1 MSRELAAIIDRHCS
15 GEQTQTAFPRLRLFR
30 SRGPTALTAAVS
42 SPLFCAIAQ
51 GHKRVFHGETSFYY
65 DAESYLISSAQ
76 IPIFGQV
83 VDGPY
88 LGFNL
93 ELDPATLA
101 LLVLE
106 IPVEIF
112 RAEVNAFTVT
122 KFDDTLRECV
132 LRLLRL
138 LDEPRHLPV
147 LGPLAERELL
157 YRLLLGPRGAMLREL
172 ARPASQLSRI
182 GRAITVLRERF
193 AEPLPVEILA
203 TEAGMSVPSFHRHF
217 RGLTKLSPHRY
228 QKRIRLHEARRRLLN
243 EDADA
248 ATVGFEVGYQSPSQF
263 SREYR
268 QLFGEPPARH
278 AARLR
283 NELQLAE

>member
-1 MSRELAAIIDRHCS
+1 MLGELEAIIDRHCT
-15 GEQTQTAFPRLRLFR
+15 GEQTQTDYPRLRLFR
-30 SRGPTALTAAVS
+30 SYGPTALTAAVS
-42 SPLFCAIAQ
+42 SPLFCVIAR
-51 GHKRVFHGETSFYY
+51 GRKRVFHDEANFYY
-65 DAESYLISSAQ
+65 DAESYLISSAE
-76 IPIFGQV
+76 IPVFGQV
-83 VDGPY
+83 VEGPY

-101 LLVLE
+101 QLVLE
-106 IPVEIF
+106 IPAEIA
-112 RAEVNAFTVT
+112 RTHVPAFAVT
-122 KFDDTLRECV
+122 KFDRTLRESV

-138 LDEPRHLPV
+138 LDEPHHLPV

-157 YRLLLGPRGAMLREL
+157 YRLLIGPRGSMLREF
-172 ARPASQLSRI
+172 ARPTSQVSRI
-182 GRAITVLRERF
+182 SRAITLLRERF
-193 AEPLPVEILA
+193 AESLPVEILA

-248 ATVGFEVGYQSPSQF
+248 ATIGFDVGYQSPSQF

-278 AARLR
+278 VARLK
-283 NELQLAE
+283 NELQRAE